1 MQFKKYTD
9 TQIPQWTVLE
19 GLTAYPLALQ
29 MMEVRVE
36 KILQGQESE
45 QILLLEHPPLYTAG
59 TSAKPQELFGLENFP
74 VYSTGRGGKYTYHGP
89 DQRVV
94 YVMLDL
100 RQRVKDVRTFVR
112 ALEEWVIQ
120 SLKILNIHCER
131 REGRIG
137 LWVEHQGTEKKIAAI
152 GIRLKQW
159 VSFHGIA
166 INVAPDLKH
175 YQGIIPCGIQEYG
188 VASLRALGSEASLE
202 DLDQALYTTFGKIF

>member
-9 TQIPQWTVLE
+9 TQTPQWTVLE
-19 GLTAYPLALQ
+19 GLTSYPLALQ

-36 KILQGQESE
+36 KILQGQELE
-45 QILLLEHPPLYTAG
+45 QILFLEHPPLYTAG

-89 DQRVV
+89 SQRVV

-100 RQRVKDVRTFVR
+100 RQRVKDVRIFVR

-120 SLKILNIHCER
+120 SLKILNIDCER

-188 VASLRALGSEASLE
+188 VTSLRALGSEASLE